1 MQTFLRGS
9 PGERS
14 WSLLG
19 HDGVRS
25 CSGTLG
31 VSFAM
36 QTILRGIRGGNLK
49 RAILCGGRG
58 ANFSA
63 LGAKLHRS
71 WSDLGASWGAFGKV
85 RGPLGDLLALLGA
98 FLRGSWGLLGAPG
111 AVPGRP
117 GVVLGA
123 SWRILGRSWG
133 GPGASWAL
141 LGRPRGDTHAH
152 LQRPEHTCTHMLR
165 TRLSWVSLGLCVCG
179 LVCAPGCVCEPPG
192 LRLPMFQEVC
202 ACVASAVL
210 GRSCAPK
217 RGRSLPGGGGNR
229 SPRGTS

>member
-1 MQTFLRGS
+1 
-9 PGERS
+9 
-14 WSLLG
+14 
-19 HDGVRS
+19 
-25 CSGTLG
+25 
-31 VSFAM
+31 M

-71 WSDLGASWGAFGKV
+71 WSDLGASWGAFGGVRGGVWGVLGRPLGVPRPSWGAFGKV

-98 FLRGSWGLLGAPG
+98 FLGGSWGLLGAPG

-202 ACVASAVL
+202 ACVASAVF

-217 RGRSLPGGGGNR
+217 KGRSLPGGGGTCAQ
-229 SPRGTS
+229 RGPS